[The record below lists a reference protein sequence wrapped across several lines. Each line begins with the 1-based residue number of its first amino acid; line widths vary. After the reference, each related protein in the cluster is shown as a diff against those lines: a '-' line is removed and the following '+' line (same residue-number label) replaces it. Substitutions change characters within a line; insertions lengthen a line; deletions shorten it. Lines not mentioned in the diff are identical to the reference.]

1 MPIFRLGK
9 EILFPPV
16 SLAMENGLL
25 AVGGD
30 LSPYRL
36 LEAYRQGIFPW
47 YSNGEPILWWAPH
60 PRFVLFPRE
69 IAISRSMKQVLRQKR
84 FSITLDQHFDNV
96 ISACGAVGRP
106 TQEGTWIT
114 AEMEEAYCIL
124 HELGYAHSVE
134 VWCGEEL
141 AGGLYGVS
149 LGGCFFGESMFSQKK
164 NASKAAL
171 IFLAQLLGNLRF
183 TLIDCQVY
191 TSHLASLGARFV
203 PRKAFS
209 SLIRKSFSMTTL
221 RGDWSTHRGI
231 ADKWPREDFFDGRK
245 MLERDGRKQQGAPAK
260 IDRLI

>member
-47 YSNGEPILWWAPH
+47 YSPGEPILWWAPQ
-60 PRFVLFPRE
+60 PRFILFPQE
-69 IAISRSMKQVLRQKR
+69 IVLSRSMRQVLWQKR
-84 FSITLDQHFDNV
+84 FSLTLDQQFDTV
-96 ISACGAVGRP
+96 ISACRKISRP

-114 AEMEEAYCIL
+114 KEMEEAYSIL
-124 HELGYAHSVE
+124 FELGYAHSVE
-134 VWCGEEL
+134 VWCDGKL

-149 LGGCFFGESMFSQKK
+149 LGGCFFGESMFARER

-171 IFLAQLLGNLRF
+171 IFLASLLGKLRF

-191 TSHLASLGARFV
+191 TPHLASLGGRFV
-203 PRKAFS
+203 LRETFS
-209 SLIRKSFSMTTL
+209 DLLRKSLLRPAL
-221 RGDWSTHRGI
+221 RGNWSTHPELMDIGPRTGI
-231 ADKWPREDFFDGRK
+231 
-245 MLERDGRKQQGAPAK
+245 LERETMTTSRKTRHQERPARK
-260 IDRLI
+260 C